1 MSTRTAELRR
11 PAFRPNFAFRF
22 AWNDFLWPLIA
33 VNKPDPFPLPAV
45 PASLRGAYGGVTM
58 SPALVQAGC
67 IACGI
72 LHEPSRGWSWAISI
86 NSIGAQDRIRW
97 PVEGPDPG
105 DSRTGIGAKA

>member
-45 PASLRGAYGGVTM
+45 PASLRGAYGVMTM
-58 SPALVQAGC
+58 SRALVQAG
-67 IACGI
+67 AWRVGP
-72 LHEPSRGWSWAISI
+72 LTNPSRGCCGRSAAA
-86 NSIGAQDRIRW
+86 GF
-97 PVEGPDPG
+97 
-105 DSRTGIGAKA
+105 